1 MSPDTKRPKVIK
13 HCPEGHDMQMT
24 WRTCPQCTGQEPE
37 LITNFRGNADA
48 TVMFVPDDPRLR
60 GAVPEPEPEAAP
72 PPPPRPKIKVWTV
85 LVTGGPRK
93 GDRLELTDRPV
104 RIGKSP
110 KPDPAQQVET
120 FADSF
125 LSREHLVFLPMGEA
139 WLLQDLKST
148 NGTAVNGEKI
158 EEAWLRPGDQVKAG
172 TSQFVVELIE
182 KDAPA

>member
-24 WRTCPQCTGQEPE
+24 WRTCPLCTGQEPE

-60 GAVPEPEPEAAP
+60 GVAPEPEPVPLA
-72 PPPPRPKIKVWTV
+72 PPPRPKIQVWVVTV
-85 LVTGGPRK
+85 SAGTRQGERF
-93 GDRLELTDRPV
+93 ELDGRAL
-104 RIGKSP
+104 RIGKNP
-110 KPDPAQQVET
+110 KADPTQRVET

-139 WLLQDLKST
+139 WLLQDLQST
-148 NGTAVNGEKI
+148 NGTAVNGEKVT
-158 EEAWLRPGDQVKAG
+158 EAWLRPGDEIRAG
-172 TSQFVVELIE
+172 TTVFVIERIE